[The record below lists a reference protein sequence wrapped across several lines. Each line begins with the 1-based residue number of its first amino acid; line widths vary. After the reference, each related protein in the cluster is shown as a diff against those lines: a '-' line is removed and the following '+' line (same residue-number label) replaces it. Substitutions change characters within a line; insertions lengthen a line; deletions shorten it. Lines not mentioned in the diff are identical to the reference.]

1 MSMIDKKPFNIDDIY
16 QFYNVTMTK
25 SDIEL
30 LVRALRVH
38 GIGMSFPN
46 GVYDPKIIF
55 KNGPIWSIEYSR
67 NGLLYGY
74 ACLPDIYD
82 AVIGNSKATSFVIDS
97 SHRIKNKF
105 IDCKTIDE
113 VKIMIDLLD
122 AGTV

>member
-1 MSMIDKKPFNIDDIY
+1 MADNIDSTYEFFDR
-16 QFYNVTMTK
+16 TMTK
-25 SDIEL
+25 DSIEL
-30 LVRALRVH
+30 LVRALGVH
-38 GIGMSFPN
+38 GIGMSFLN
-46 GVYDPKIIF
+46 SVYDPKMTF
-55 KNGPIWSIEYSR
+55 KNRPIWSIEYSR
-67 NGLLYGY
+67 NGLLYGFAY
-74 ACLPDIYD
+74 LPDIYD